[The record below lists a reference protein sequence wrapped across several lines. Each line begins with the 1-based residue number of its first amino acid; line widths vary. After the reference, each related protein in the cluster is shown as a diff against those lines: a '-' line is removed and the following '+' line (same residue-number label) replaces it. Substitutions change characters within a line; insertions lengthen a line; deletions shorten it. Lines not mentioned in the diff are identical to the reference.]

1 MNAWILLVNIGIGSI
16 IGGVTNE
23 LAIRMLFKPVRPWY
37 IGRWKVPF
45 TPGLIPRRRDD
56 IAIQMGRLVEEHLL
70 TTEGVKR
77 ALNQSGLENTL
88 VGWMNT
94 LAQDWMTDERSL
106 RQALLPLAPQ
116 LFKEDGGWSEGVRGP
131 IEAKWRAFVDQL
143 VEQHEETKLRDL
155 LPESGRQRL
164 DVALGSVSDMLLK
177 RFREY
182 LHSPEGQQTLQ
193 NMVRGMLGGGGGMF
207 GGLVG
212 MFLGDDKILGKI
224 IPYLDELLQSRDL
237 SERVHHFL
245 HKEADKLLDKNV
257 GEVVEWIGR
266 DQIDD
271 WARMLFAKL
280 EEHSLRIVDEPLSR
294 LTAPFQETVTTELIP
309 RLARWMVETLQQNI
323 ERIFS
328 RLAIRDI
335 VTRQVEGFPIER
347 IEEMVVGISG
357 KEFRM
362 ITVLGFILGGI
373 IGLVQ
378 GLLALWLGS

>member
-1 MNAWILLVNIGIGSI
+1 MNAWILLVNIAVGSV

-23 LAIRMLFKPVRPWY
+23 LAIRMLFKPVKPWY
-37 IGRWKVPF
+37 IGGWKVPF

-77 ALNQSGLENTL
+77 ALNQSGLESTL
-88 VGWMNT
+88 TGWMNT
-94 LAQDWMTDERSL
+94 IARDWMTDERSL
-106 RQALLPLAPQ
+106 RQALLTVMPQ
-116 LFKEDGGWSEGVRGP
+116 LFKEDGTWSEGVRAP
-131 IEAKWRAFVDQL
+131 IEAKWGAFVDQVL
-143 VEQHEETKLRDL
+143 AQYEEKKLRELVTDN
-155 LPESGRQRL
+155 GRERL
-164 DVALGSVSDMLLK
+164 DAALGSVSELLLK

-193 NMVRGMLGGGGGMF
+193 NMVRGLLGGGGGMF

-224 IPYLDELLQSRDL
+224 LPYLDELLQSREL
-237 SERVHHFL
+237 SERVHYFL

-257 GEVVEWIGR
+257 GEVVAWIGR
-266 DQIDD
+266 DQVDD
-271 WARMLFAKL
+271 WARELFAKL
-280 EEHSLRIVDEPLSR
+280 EEQSLRIVDEPLSR
-294 LTAPFQETVTTELIP
+294 LTAPISETVTTELVP
-309 RLARWMVETLQQNI
+309 RLAKWMVDTLQQNI

-373 IGLVQ
+373 IGLIQ
-378 GLLALWLGS
+378 GILANLVS

>member
-1 MNAWILLVNIGIGSI
+1 MNAWILLVNIAVGSV
-16 IGGVTNE
+16 IGGVTND
-23 LAIRMLFKPVRPWY
+23 LAIRMLFKPVKPWY

-77 ALNQSGLENTL
+77 ALNQSGLESTL
-88 VGWMNT
+88 TGWMNT
-94 LAQDWMTDERSL
+94 IARDWMTDERSL
-106 RQALLPLAPQ
+106 RQVMQTAMPQ
-116 LFKEDGGWSEGVRGP
+116 LFKEDGTWSESVRAP
-131 IEAKWRAFVDQL
+131 IEAKWGTFVDQVL
-143 VEQHEETKLRDL
+143 AQYEEKKLRELVTDN
-155 LPESGRQRL
+155 GRERL
-164 DVALGSVSDMLLK
+164 DAALGSVSELLLK

-193 NMVRGMLGGGGGMF
+193 NMVRGLLGGGGGMF

-224 IPYLDELLQSRDL
+224 LPYLDELLQSREL
-237 SERVHHFL
+237 SERVHYFL

-257 GEVVEWIGR
+257 GEVVAWIGR
-266 DQIDD
+266 DQVDD
-271 WARMLFAKL
+271 WAGKLFAKL
-280 EEHSLRIVDEPLSR
+280 EEQSLRIVDEPLSR
-294 LTAPFQETVTTELIP
+294 LTAPFSETVTTELVP
-309 RLARWMVETLQQNI
+309 RLSKWMVDTLQQNI

-328 RLAIRDI
+328 RLAIREI

-378 GLLALWLGS
+378 GLLSILVS

>member
-1 MNAWILLVNIGIGSI
+1 MNAWIVLVNIAVGSV

-23 LAIRMLFKPVRPWY
+23 LAIRMLFKPVKPWY

-77 ALNQSGLENTL
+77 ALNQSGLESTL
-88 VGWMNT
+88 TGWMNT
-94 LAQDWMTDERSL
+94 IARDWMTDERSL
-106 RQALLPLAPQ
+106 RQALLTVMPQ
-116 LFKEDGGWSEGVRGP
+116 LFKEDGTWSEGVRAP
-131 IEAKWRAFVDQL
+131 IEAKWGTF
-143 VEQHEETKLRDL
+143 VEQVLAQYEEKKLRELVTDN
-155 LPESGRQRL
+155 GRERL
-164 DVALGSVSDMLLK
+164 DAALGSVSELLLK

-193 NMVRGMLGGGGGMF
+193 NMVRGLLGGGGGMF

-212 MFLGDDKILGKI
+212 MFLGDDKILSKI
-224 IPYLDELLQSRDL
+224 LPYLDELLQSREL
-237 SERVHHFL
+237 SERVHYFL

-257 GEVVEWIGR
+257 GEVVAWIGR
-266 DQIDD
+266 DQVDD
-271 WARMLFAKL
+271 WARKLFAKL
-280 EEHSLRIVDEPLSR
+280 EEQSLRIVDEPLSR
-294 LTAPFQETVTTELIP
+294 LTAPISETVTTELVP
-309 RLARWMVETLQQNI
+309 RLAKWMVDTLQQNI

-328 RLAIRDI
+328 RLTIRDI

-378 GLLALWLGS
+378 GILANLVS

>member
-1 MNAWILLVNIGIGSI
+1 MNAWILLVNIAVGSV

-23 LAIRMLFKPVRPWY
+23 LAIRMLFKPVKPWY

-70 TTEGVKR
+70 TTEGIKR
-77 ALNQSGLENTL
+77 ALNQSGLESTL
-88 VGWMNT
+88 TGWMNT
-94 LAQDWMTDERSL
+94 IARDWMTDERSL
-106 RQALLPLAPQ
+106 RQALLTVMPQ
-116 LFKEDGGWSEGVRGP
+116 LFQEDGTWSEGVRAP
-131 IEAKWRAFVDQL
+131 IEAKWGTF
-143 VEQHEETKLRDL
+143 VEQVLAQYEEKKLRELVTDN
-155 LPESGRQRL
+155 GRERL
-164 DVALGSVSDMLLK
+164 DAALGSVSELLLK

-193 NMVRGMLGGGGGMF
+193 NMVRGLLGGGGGMF

-224 IPYLDELLQSRDL
+224 LPYLDELLQSREL
-237 SERVHHFL
+237 SERVHYFL

-257 GEVVEWIGR
+257 GEVVAWIGR
-266 DQIDD
+266 DQVDD
-271 WARMLFAKL
+271 WARKLFAKL
-280 EEHSLRIVDEPLSR
+280 EEQSLLIVDEPLSR
-294 LTAPFQETVTTELIP
+294 LTAPISEAVTTELVP
-309 RLARWMVETLQQNI
+309 RLAKWMVDTLQQNI

-378 GLLALWLGS
+378 GILANLLS

>member
-1 MNAWILLVNIGIGSI
+1 MNAWILLVNIAVGSV

-23 LAIRMLFKPVRPWY
+23 LAIRMLFKPVKPWY

-70 TTEGVKR
+70 TTEGIKR
-77 ALNQSGLENTL
+77 ALNQSGLESTL
-88 VGWMNT
+88 TGWMNT
-94 LAQDWMTDERSL
+94 IARDWMTDERSL
-106 RQALLPLAPQ
+106 RQALLTVMPQ
-116 LFKEDGGWSEGVRGP
+116 LFQEDGTWSEGVRAP
-131 IEAKWRAFVDQL
+131 IEAKWGTF
-143 VEQHEETKLRDL
+143 VEQVLAQYEEKKLRELVTDN
-155 LPESGRQRL
+155 GRERL
-164 DVALGSVSDMLLK
+164 DAALGSVSELLLK

-193 NMVRGMLGGGGGMF
+193 NMVRGLLGGGGGMF

-224 IPYLDELLQSRDL
+224 LPHLDELLQSREL
-237 SERVHHFL
+237 SERVHYFL

-257 GEVVEWIGR
+257 GEVVAWIGR
-266 DQIDD
+266 DQVDD
-271 WARMLFAKL
+271 WARKLFAKL
-280 EEHSLRIVDEPLSR
+280 EEQSLRIVDEPLSR
-294 LTAPFQETVTTELIP
+294 LTAPISETVTTELVP
-309 RLARWMVETLQQNI
+309 RLAKWMVDTLQQNI

-378 GLLALWLGS
+378 GILANLLS

>member
-1 MNAWILLVNIGIGSI
+1 MNAWILLVNIAVGSV

-23 LAIRMLFKPVRPWY
+23 LAIRMLFKPVKPWY

-77 ALNQSGLENTL
+77 ALNQSGLESTL
-88 VGWMNT
+88 TGWMNT
-94 LAQDWMTDERSL
+94 IARDWMTDERSL
-106 RQALLPLAPQ
+106 RQALLTVMPQ
-116 LFKEDGGWSEGVRGP
+116 LFKEDGTWSDGVRAP
-131 IEAKWRAFVDQL
+131 IEAKWCTFVERVLAQY
-143 VEQHEETKLRDL
+143 EEKKLRELVTDN
-155 LPESGRQRL
+155 GRERL
-164 DVALGSVSDMLLK
+164 DAALGSVSELLLK

-193 NMVRGMLGGGGGMF
+193 NMVRGLLGGGGGMF

-224 IPYLDELLQSRDL
+224 LPYLDELLQSREL
-237 SERVHHFL
+237 SERVHYFL

-257 GEVVEWIGR
+257 GEVVAWIGR
-266 DQIDD
+266 DQVDD
-271 WARMLFAKL
+271 WARKLFAKL
-280 EEHSLRIVDEPLSR
+280 EEQSLRIVDEPLSR
-294 LTAPFQETVTTELIP
+294 LTAPFSETVTTELVP
-309 RLARWMVETLQQNI
+309 RLAKWMVDTLQQNI

-362 ITVLGFILGGI
+362 ITVLGFILGAI
-373 IGLVQ
+373 IGLFQ
-378 GLLALWLGS
+378 GLLANFLG

>member
-1 MNAWILLVNIGIGSI
+1 MNAWILLVNIAVGSV

-23 LAIRMLFKPVRPWY
+23 LAIRMLFKPVKPWY

-77 ALNQSGLENTL
+77 ALNQSGLESTL
-88 VGWMNT
+88 TGWMNT
-94 LAQDWMTDERSL
+94 IARDWMADERSL
-106 RQALLPLAPQ
+106 RQALLTVMPQ
-116 LFKEDGGWSEGVRGP
+116 LFKDDGTWSEGVRAP
-131 IEAKWRAFVDQL
+131 IESKWGAFVDQVL
-143 VEQHEETKLRDL
+143 AQYEEKKLRELVTDN
-155 LPESGRQRL
+155 GRERL
-164 DVALGSVSDMLLK
+164 DAALGSASELLLK

-193 NMVRGMLGGGGGMF
+193 NMVRGLLGGGGGMF

-224 IPYLDELLQSRDL
+224 LPYLDELLQSREL

-257 GEVVEWIGR
+257 GEVVAWIGR
-266 DQIDD
+266 DQVDD
-271 WARMLFAKL
+271 WARKLFAKL
-280 EEHSLRIVDEPLSR
+280 EEQSLRIVDEPLSR
-294 LTAPFQETVTTELIP
+294 LTAPISETVTTELVP
-309 RLARWMVETLQQNI
+309 RLAKWMVDTLQQNI

-378 GLLALWLGS
+378 GILANLVS

>member
-1 MNAWILLVNIGIGSI
+1 MNAWILLVNVAVGSV

-23 LAIRMLFKPVRPWY
+23 LAIRMLFKPVKPWY

-77 ALNQSGLENTL
+77 ALNQSGLESTL
-88 VGWMNT
+88 AGWMDT
-94 LAQDWMTDERSL
+94 IARGWMTDERSL
-106 RQALLPLAPQ
+106 RQALLTVMPQ
-116 LFKEDGGWSEGVRGP
+116 LFKEDGTWSEGVRAP
-131 IEAKWRAFVDQL
+131 IEAKWGTF
-143 VEQHEETKLRDL
+143 VEQLLAQYEEKKLRELVTDN
-155 LPESGRQRL
+155 GRERL
-164 DVALGSVSDMLLK
+164 DAALGSVSELLLK

-193 NMVRGMLGGGGGMF
+193 NMVRGLLGGGGGMF

-224 IPYLDELLQSRDL
+224 LPYLDELLQSREL
-237 SERVHHFL
+237 SERVHYFL
-245 HKEADKLLDKNV
+245 HNEADKLLDKNV
-257 GEVVEWIGR
+257 GEVVAWIGR
-266 DQIDD
+266 DQVDD
-271 WARMLFAKL
+271 WAQKLFAKL
-280 EEHSLRIVDEPLSR
+280 EEQSLRIVDEPLSR
-294 LTAPFQETVTTELIP
+294 LTAPISETVTTELVP
-309 RLARWMVETLQQNI
+309 RLAKWMVDTLQQNI

-378 GLLALWLGS
+378 GILANLFS

>member
-1 MNAWILLVNIGIGSI
+1 MNAWIVLVNIAVGAV

-23 LAIRMLFKPVRPWY
+23 LAIRMLFKPVKPWY

-77 ALNQSGLENTL
+77 ALNQSGLESTL
-88 VGWMNT
+88 TGWMNT
-94 LAQDWMTDERSL
+94 IARDWMTDERSL
-106 RQALLPLAPQ
+106 RQALLTVMPQ
-116 LFKEDGGWSEGVRGP
+116 LFKEDGTWSEGVRAP
-131 IEAKWRAFVDQL
+131 IEAKWGTFVDQVL
-143 VEQHEETKLRDL
+143 AQYEEKKLRELVTDN
-155 LPESGRQRL
+155 GRERL
-164 DVALGSVSDMLLK
+164 DAALGSVSELLLK

-193 NMVRGMLGGGGGMF
+193 NMVRGLLGGGGGMF

-224 IPYLDELLQSRDL
+224 LPYLDELLQSREL
-237 SERVHHFL
+237 SERVHYFL

-257 GEVVEWIGR
+257 GEVVAWIGR
-266 DQIDD
+266 DQVDD
-271 WARMLFAKL
+271 WARKLFAKL
-280 EEHSLRIVDEPLSR
+280 EEQSLRIVDEPLFR
-294 LTAPFQETVTTELIP
+294 LTAPISETVTTELVP
-309 RLARWMVETLQQNI
+309 RLAKWMVDTLQQNI

-328 RLAIRDI
+328 RLTIRDI

-373 IGLVQ
+373 IGLIQ
-378 GLLALWLGS
+378 GILANLVS

>member
-1 MNAWILLVNIGIGSI
+1 MNAWILLVNIAVGSV

-23 LAIRMLFKPVRPWY
+23 LAIRMLFKPVKPWY

-77 ALNQSGLENTL
+77 ALNQSGLESTL
-88 VGWMNT
+88 TGWMNT
-94 LAQDWMTDERSL
+94 IARDWMTDERSL
-106 RQALLPLAPQ
+106 RQALLTVMPQ
-116 LFKEDGGWSEGVRGP
+116 LFKEDGTWSEGVRAP
-131 IEAKWRAFVDQL
+131 IEAKWGAFVDQVL
-143 VEQHEETKLRDL
+143 AQYEEKKLRELVTDN
-155 LPESGRQRL
+155 GRERL
-164 DVALGSVSDMLLK
+164 DAALGSVSELLLK

-193 NMVRGMLGGGGGMF
+193 NMVRGLLGGGGGMF

-224 IPYLDELLQSRDL
+224 LPYLDELLQSREL
-237 SERVHHFL
+237 SERVHYFL

-257 GEVVEWIGR
+257 GEVVAWIGR
-266 DQIDD
+266 DQVDD
-271 WARMLFAKL
+271 WARKLFTKL
-280 EEHSLRIVDEPLSR
+280 EEQSLRIVDEPLSR
-294 LTAPFQETVTTELIP
+294 LTAPISETVTTELVP
-309 RLARWMVETLQQNI
+309 RLAKWMVDTLQQNI

-378 GLLALWLGS
+378 GILANLVS

>member
-1 MNAWILLVNIGIGSI
+1 MNAWILLVNIAVGSV

-23 LAIRMLFKPVRPWY
+23 LAIRMLFKPVKPWY

-77 ALNQSGLENTL
+77 ALNQSGLESTL
-88 VGWMNT
+88 TGWMNT
-94 LAQDWMTDERSL
+94 IARDWMTDERSL
-106 RQALLPLAPQ
+106 RQALLTVMPQ
-116 LFKEDGGWSEGVRGP
+116 LFREDGTWSESVRAP
-131 IEAKWRAFVDQL
+131 IEAKWGTF
-143 VEQHEETKLRDL
+143 VEQVLAQYEEKKLRELVTDN
-155 LPESGRQRL
+155 GRERL
-164 DVALGSVSDMLLK
+164 DAALGSVSELLLK

-193 NMVRGMLGGGGGMF
+193 NMVRGLLGGGGGMF

-224 IPYLDELLQSRDL
+224 LPYLDELLQSREL
-237 SERVHHFL
+237 SERVHYFL

-257 GEVVEWIGR
+257 GEVVAWIGR
-266 DQIDD
+266 DQVDD
-271 WARMLFAKL
+271 WARKLFAKL
-280 EEHSLRIVDEPLSR
+280 EEQSLRIVDEPLSR
-294 LTAPFQETVTTELIP
+294 LTAPISETVTTELVP
-309 RLARWMVETLQQNI
+309 RLAKWMVDTLQQNI

-378 GLLALWLGS
+378 GLLANLVS

>member
-1 MNAWILLVNIGIGSI
+1 MNAWILLVNIAVGSV

-23 LAIRMLFKPVRPWY
+23 LAIRMLFKPVKPWY

-77 ALNQSGLENTL
+77 ALNQSGLESTL
-88 VGWMNT
+88 TGWMNT
-94 LAQDWMTDERSL
+94 IARDWMTDERSL
-106 RQALLPLAPQ
+106 RQALLTVMPQ
-116 LFKEDGGWSEGVRGP
+116 LFKEDGTWSEGVRAP
-131 IEAKWRAFVDQL
+131 IEAKWGAFVDQVL
-143 VEQHEETKLRDL
+143 AQYEEKKLRELVTDN
-155 LPESGRQRL
+155 GRERL
-164 DVALGSVSDMLLK
+164 DAALGSVSELLLK

-193 NMVRGMLGGGGGMF
+193 NMVRGLLGGGGGMF

-224 IPYLDELLQSRDL
+224 LPYLDELLQSREL
-237 SERVHHFL
+237 SERVHYFL
-245 HKEADKLLDKNV
+245 HNEADKLLDKNV
-257 GEVVEWIGR
+257 GEVVAWIGR
-266 DQIDD
+266 DQVDD
-271 WARMLFAKL
+271 WARKLFAKL
-280 EEHSLRIVDEPLSR
+280 EEQSLRIVDEPLSR
-294 LTAPFQETVTTELIP
+294 LTAPISETVTTELVP
-309 RLARWMVETLQQNI
+309 RLAKWMVDTLQQNI

-378 GLLALWLGS
+378 GILANLVS

>member
-1 MNAWILLVNIGIGSI
+1 MNAWILLVNIAVGSV
-16 IGGVTNE
+16 IGGVTND
-23 LAIRMLFKPVRPWY
+23 LAIRMLFKPVKPWY

-77 ALNQSGLENTL
+77 ALNQSGLESTL
-88 VGWMNT
+88 TGWMNT
-94 LAQDWMTDERSL
+94 IARDWMTDERSL
-106 RQALLPLAPQ
+106 RQVMQTVMPQ
-116 LFKEDGGWSEGVRGP
+116 LFKEDGTWSESVRAP
-131 IEAKWRAFVDQL
+131 IEAKWGTFVDQVL
-143 VEQHEETKLRDL
+143 AQYEEKKLRELITDH
-155 LPESGRQRL
+155 GRERL
-164 DVALGSVSDMLLK
+164 DAALGSVSELLLK

-193 NMVRGMLGGGGGMF
+193 NMVRGLLGGGGGMF

-224 IPYLDELLQSRDL
+224 LPYLDELLQSREL
-237 SERVHHFL
+237 SERVHYFL

-257 GEVVEWIGR
+257 GEVVAWIGR
-266 DQIDD
+266 DQVDD
-271 WARMLFAKL
+271 WARKLFAKL
-280 EEHSLRIVDEPLSR
+280 EEQSLRIVDEPLSR
-294 LTAPFQETVTTELIP
+294 LTAPFSETVTTELVP
-309 RLARWMVETLQQNI
+309 RLAKWMVDTLQQNI

-328 RLAIRDI
+328 RLAIREI

-378 GLLALWLGS
+378 GLLSILVS

>member
-1 MNAWILLVNIGIGSI
+1 MNAWILLVNIAVGSV

-23 LAIRMLFKPVRPWY
+23 LAIRMLFKPVKPWY

-70 TTEGVKR
+70 TTEGIKR
-77 ALNQSGLENTL
+77 ALNQSGLESTL
-88 VGWMNT
+88 TGWMNT
-94 LAQDWMTDERSL
+94 IARDWMTDERSL
-106 RQALLPLAPQ
+106 RQALLTVMPQ
-116 LFKEDGGWSEGVRGP
+116 LFQEDGTWSEGVRAP
-131 IEAKWRAFVDQL
+131 IEAKWGTF
-143 VEQHEETKLRDL
+143 VEQVLAQYEEKKLRELVTDN
-155 LPESGRQRL
+155 GRERL
-164 DVALGSVSDMLLK
+164 DAALGSVSELLLK

-193 NMVRGMLGGGGGMF
+193 NMVRGLLGGGGGMF

-224 IPYLDELLQSRDL
+224 LPYLDELLQSREL
-237 SERVHHFL
+237 SERVHYFL

-257 GEVVEWIGR
+257 GEVVAWIGR
-266 DQIDD
+266 DQVDD
-271 WARMLFAKL
+271 WARKLFAKL
-280 EEHSLRIVDEPLSR
+280 EEQSLRIVDEPLSR
-294 LTAPFQETVTTELIP
+294 LTAPISETVTTELVP
-309 RLARWMVETLQQNI
+309 RLAKWMVDTLQQNI

-378 GLLALWLGS
+378 GILANLLS

>member
-1 MNAWILLVNIGIGSI
+1 MNAWILLVNIAVGSV
-16 IGGVTNE
+16 IGGVTND
-23 LAIRMLFKPVRPWY
+23 LAIRMLFKPVKPWY
-37 IGRWKVPF
+37 IGKWKVPF

-77 ALNQSGLENTL
+77 ALNQSGLESTL
-88 VGWMNT
+88 TGWMNT
-94 LAQDWMTDERSL
+94 IARDWMTDERSL
-106 RQALLPLAPQ
+106 RQVMQTVMPQ
-116 LFKEDGGWSEGVRGP
+116 LFKEDGTWSEGVRAP
-131 IEAKWRAFVDQL
+131 IEAKWATF
-143 VEQHEETKLRDL
+143 VEQVLAQYEEKKLRELVTDN
-155 LPESGRQRL
+155 GRERL
-164 DVALGSVSDMLLK
+164 DAALGNVSELLLK

-193 NMVRGMLGGGGGMF
+193 NMVRGLLGGGGGMF

-224 IPYLDELLQSRDL
+224 LPYLDELLQSREL
-237 SERVHHFL
+237 SERVHYFL

-257 GEVVEWIGR
+257 GEVVAWIGR
-266 DQIDD
+266 DQVDD
-271 WARMLFAKL
+271 WARKLFAKL
-280 EEHSLRIVDEPLSR
+280 EEQSLRIVDEPLSR
-294 LTAPFQETVTTELIP
+294 LTVPFSETVTTELVP
-309 RLARWMVETLQQNI
+309 RLAKWMVDTLQQNI

-328 RLAIRDI
+328 RLAIREI

-373 IGLVQ
+373 IGLIQ
-378 GLLALWLGS
+378 GLLANFIG

>member
-1 MNAWILLVNIGIGSI
+1 MNAWILLVNIAVGSV
-16 IGGVTNE
+16 IGGVTND
-23 LAIRMLFKPVRPWY
+23 LAIRMLFKPVKPWY

-77 ALNQSGLENTL
+77 ALNQSGLESTL
-88 VGWMNT
+88 TGWMNT
-94 LAQDWMTDERSL
+94 IARDWMTDERSL
-106 RQALLPLAPQ
+106 RQALLTVMPQ
-116 LFKEDGGWSEGVRGP
+116 LFKEDGTWSEGVRAP
-131 IEAKWRAFVDQL
+131 IEAKWGTF
-143 VEQHEETKLRDL
+143 VEQVLAQYEEKKLR
-155 LPESGRQRL
+155 EFVTENGRERL
-164 DVALGSVSDMLLK
+164 DVALGSVSELLLK

-193 NMVRGMLGGGGGMF
+193 NMVRGLLGGGGGMF

-224 IPYLDELLQSRDL
+224 LPYLDELLQSREL
-237 SERVHHFL
+237 SERVHYFL

-257 GEVVEWIGR
+257 GEVVAWIGR
-266 DQIDD
+266 DQVDD
-271 WARMLFAKL
+271 WARKLFAKL
-280 EEHSLRIVDEPLSR
+280 EEQSLRIVDEPLSR
-294 LTAPFQETVTTELIP
+294 LTAPFSETVTTELVP
-309 RLARWMVETLQQNI
+309 RLAKWMVDTLQQNI

-328 RLAIRDI
+328 RLTIRDI

-373 IGLVQ
+373 IGLFQ
-378 GLLALWLGS
+378 GLLANFFG

>member
-1 MNAWILLVNIGIGSI
+1 MNAWILLVNIAVGSV
-16 IGGVTNE
+16 IGGITNE
-23 LAIRMLFKPVRPWY
+23 LAIRMLFKPVKPWY

-70 TTEGVKR
+70 TTEGIKR
-77 ALNQSGLENTL
+77 ALNQSGLES
-88 VGWMNT
+88 T
-94 LAQDWMTDERSL
+94 LAGWLNTIARDRMMDERSL
-106 RQALLPLAPQ
+106 RQVLLTVMPQ
-116 LFKEDGGWSEGVRGP
+116 LFREDGTWSEGVRAP
-131 IEAKWRAFVDQL
+131 IEAKWDTFVERVLAQY
-143 VEQHEETKLRDL
+143 EEKKLRDL
-155 LPESGRQRL
+155 LTDNGRQRL
-164 DVALGSVSDMLLK
+164 DVALGSVSELLLK

-193 NMVRGMLGGGGGMF
+193 NMVRGLLGGGGGMF

-224 IPYLDELLQSRDL
+224 LPYLDELLQSREL
-237 SERVHHFL
+237 SERVHYFL
-245 HKEADKLLDKNV
+245 HKEADKLLDKNM
-257 GEVVEWIGR
+257 GEVVAWIGR
-266 DQIDD
+266 DQVDE
-271 WARMLFAKL
+271 WSRVLFAKL
-280 EEHSLRIVDEPLSR
+280 EEQSLRIVDEPLSH
-294 LTAPFQETVTTELIP
+294 LTAPIAETVTTELVP
-309 RLARWMVETLQQNI
+309 RLAKWMVETLQQNI

-362 ITVLGFILGGI
+362 ITVLGFILGGM
-373 IGLVQ
+373 IGLIQ
-378 GLLALWLGS
+378 GLLANFIS

>member
-1 MNAWILLVNIGIGSI
+1 MNAWILLVNIAVGSV
-16 IGGVTNE
+16 IGGVTND
-23 LAIRMLFKPVRPWY
+23 LAIRMLFKPVKPWY

-77 ALNQSGLENTL
+77 ALNQSGLESTL
-88 VGWMNT
+88 TGWMNT
-94 LAQDWMTDERSL
+94 IARDWMTDERSL
-106 RQALLPLAPQ
+106 RQVMQTAMPQ
-116 LFKEDGGWSEGVRGP
+116 LFKEDGTWSESVRAP
-131 IEAKWRAFVDQL
+131 IEAKWGTFVDQVL
-143 VEQHEETKLRDL
+143 TQYEEKKLRELVTDN
-155 LPESGRQRL
+155 GRERL
-164 DVALGSVSDMLLK
+164 DAALGSVSELLLK

-193 NMVRGMLGGGGGMF
+193 NMVRGLLGGGGGMF

-224 IPYLDELLQSRDL
+224 LPYLDELLQSREL
-237 SERVHHFL
+237 SERVHYFL
-245 HKEADKLLDKNV
+245 HKEADKLLDKSV
-257 GEVVEWIGR
+257 GEVVAWIGR
-266 DQIDD
+266 DQVDD
-271 WARMLFAKL
+271 WAGKLFAKL
-280 EEHSLRIVDEPLSR
+280 EEQSLRIVDEPLSR
-294 LTAPFQETVTTELIP
+294 LTAPFSETVTTELVP
-309 RLARWMVETLQQNI
+309 RLSKWMVDTLQQNI

-328 RLAIRDI
+328 RLAIREI

-378 GLLALWLGS
+378 GLLSILFS

>member
-1 MNAWILLVNIGIGSI
+1 MNAWIVLVNIAVGSV

-23 LAIRMLFKPVRPWY
+23 LAIRMLFKPVKPWY

-77 ALNQSGLENTL
+77 ALNQSGLESTL
-88 VGWMNT
+88 TGWMNT
-94 LAQDWMTDERSL
+94 IARDWMTDERSL
-106 RQALLPLAPQ
+106 RQALLTVMPQ
-116 LFKEDGGWSEGVRGP
+116 LFKEDGTWSEGVRAP
-131 IEAKWRAFVDQL
+131 IEAKWGTFVDQVL
-143 VEQHEETKLRDL
+143 AQYEEKKLRELVTDN
-155 LPESGRQRL
+155 GRERL
-164 DVALGSVSDMLLK
+164 DAALGSVSELLLK

-193 NMVRGMLGGGGGMF
+193 NMVRGLLGGGGGMF

-224 IPYLDELLQSRDL
+224 LPYLDELLQSREL
-237 SERVHHFL
+237 SERVHYFL

-257 GEVVEWIGR
+257 GEVVAWIGR
-266 DQIDD
+266 DQVDD
-271 WARMLFAKL
+271 WARKLFAKL
-280 EEHSLRIVDEPLSR
+280 EEQSLRIVDEPLSR
-294 LTAPFQETVTTELIP
+294 LTAPISETVTTELVP
-309 RLARWMVETLQQNI
+309 RLAKWMVDTLQQNI

-328 RLAIRDI
+328 RLTIRDI

-378 GLLALWLGS
+378 GILANLVS

>member
-1 MNAWILLVNIGIGSI
+1 MNAWIILVNIAVGSV

-23 LAIRMLFKPVRPWY
+23 LAIRMLFKPVKPWY

-77 ALNQSGLENTL
+77 ALNQSGLESTL
-88 VGWMNT
+88 AGWMNSI
-94 LAQDWMTDERSL
+94 ARDWMTDERSL
-106 RQALLPLAPQ
+106 RQALLTVMPQ
-116 LFKEDGGWSEGVRGP
+116 LFKEDGTWSEGVRAP
-131 IEAKWRAFVDQL
+131 IEAKWGTF
-143 VEQHEETKLRDL
+143 VEQALAQYEEKKLRELVTDN
-155 LPESGRQRL
+155 GRERL
-164 DVALGSVSDMLLK
+164 DAALGSMSELLLK

-193 NMVRGMLGGGGGMF
+193 NMVRGLLGGGGGMF

-224 IPYLDELLQSRDL
+224 LPYLDELLQSREL
-237 SERVHHFL
+237 SERVHYFL
-245 HKEADKLLDKNV
+245 HSEADKLLDKNV
-257 GEVVEWIGR
+257 GEVVAWIGR
-266 DQIDD
+266 DQVDD
-271 WARMLFAKL
+271 WAQKLFAKL
-280 EEHSLRIVDEPLSR
+280 EEQSLRIVDEPLSR
-294 LTAPFQETVTTELIP
+294 LTAPISETVTTELVP
-309 RLARWMVETLQQNI
+309 RLAKWMVDTLQQNI

-378 GLLALWLGS
+378 GILANFLS

>member
-1 MNAWILLVNIGIGSI
+1 MNAWILLVNIAVGSV
-16 IGGVTNE
+16 IGGVTND
-23 LAIRMLFKPVRPWY
+23 LAIRMLFKPVKPWY

-77 ALNQSGLENTL
+77 ALNQSGLESTL
-88 VGWMNT
+88 TGWMNT
-94 LAQDWMTDERSL
+94 IARDWMTDERSL
-106 RQALLPLAPQ
+106 RQALLTVMPQ
-116 LFKEDGGWSEGVRGP
+116 LFKEDGTWSEGVRAP
-131 IEAKWRAFVDQL
+131 IEAKWGTF
-143 VEQHEETKLRDL
+143 VEQVLTQYEEKKLRELVTDN
-155 LPESGRQRL
+155 GRQRL
-164 DVALGSVSDMLLK
+164 DAALGSVSELLLK

-193 NMVRGMLGGGGGMF
+193 NMVRGLLGGGGGMF

-224 IPYLDELLQSRDL
+224 LPYLDELLQSREL
-237 SERVHHFL
+237 SERVHYFL

-257 GEVVEWIGR
+257 GEVVAWIGR
-266 DQIDD
+266 DQVDD
-271 WARMLFAKL
+271 WARKLFAKL
-280 EEHSLRIVDEPLSR
+280 EEQSLRIVDEPLSR
-294 LTAPFQETVTTELIP
+294 LTAPISETVTTELVP
-309 RLARWMVETLQQNI
+309 RLAKWMVETLQQNV
-323 ERIFS
+323 ERVFS

-373 IGLVQ
+373 IGLFQ
-378 GLLALWLGS
+378 GLLANFIG

>member
-1 MNAWILLVNIGIGSI
+1 MNAWILLVNIAVGSV

-23 LAIRMLFKPVRPWY
+23 LAIRMLFKPVKPWY

-77 ALNQSGLENTL
+77 ALNQSGLESTL
-88 VGWMNT
+88 AGWMDT
-94 LAQDWMTDERSL
+94 IARDWMTDERSL
-106 RQALLPLAPQ
+106 RQALITVMPQ
-116 LFKEDGGWSEGVRGP
+116 LFKEDGTWSEGVRAP
-131 IEAKWRAFVDQL
+131 IEAKWGTF
-143 VEQHEETKLRDL
+143 VEQVLAQYEEKKLRELVTDN
-155 LPESGRQRL
+155 GRERL
-164 DVALGSVSDMLLK
+164 DAALGSVSELLLK

-193 NMVRGMLGGGGGMF
+193 NMVRGLLGGGGGMF

-224 IPYLDELLQSRDL
+224 LPYLDELLQSREL
-237 SERVHHFL
+237 SERVHYFL
-245 HKEADKLLDKNV
+245 HNEADKLLDKNV
-257 GEVVEWIGR
+257 GEVVAWIGR
-266 DQIDD
+266 DQVDD
-271 WARMLFAKL
+271 WAQKLFAKL
-280 EEHSLRIVDEPLSR
+280 EEQSLRIVDEPLSR
-294 LTAPFQETVTTELIP
+294 LTAPISETVTTELVP
-309 RLARWMVETLQQNI
+309 RLAKWMVHTLQQNI

-373 IGLVQ
+373 IGLFQ
-378 GLLALWLGS
+378 GILANLFS

>member
-1 MNAWILLVNIGIGSI
+1 MNAWIVLVNIAVGSV

-23 LAIRMLFKPVRPWY
+23 LAIRMLFKPVKPWY

-77 ALNQSGLENTL
+77 ALNQSGLESTL
-88 VGWMNT
+88 TGWMNT
-94 LAQDWMTDERSL
+94 IARDWMTDERSL
-106 RQALLPLAPQ
+106 RQALLTVMPQ
-116 LFKEDGGWSEGVRGP
+116 LFKEDGTWSEGVRAP
-131 IEAKWRAFVDQL
+131 IEAKWDTF
-143 VEQHEETKLRDL
+143 VEQVLAQYEEKKLRELVTDN
-155 LPESGRQRL
+155 GRERL
-164 DVALGSVSDMLLK
+164 DAALGSVSELLLK

-193 NMVRGMLGGGGGMF
+193 NMVRGLLGGGGGMF

-224 IPYLDELLQSRDL
+224 LPYLDELLQSREL
-237 SERVHHFL
+237 SERVHYFL

-257 GEVVEWIGR
+257 GEVVAWIGR
-266 DQIDD
+266 DQVDD
-271 WARMLFAKL
+271 WARKLFAKL
-280 EEHSLRIVDEPLSR
+280 EEQSLRIVDEPLSR
-294 LTAPFQETVTTELIP
+294 LTAPISETVTTELVP
-309 RLARWMVETLQQNI
+309 RLAKWMVDTLQQNI

-378 GLLALWLGS
+378 GILANLVS

>member
-1 MNAWILLVNIGIGSI
+1 MNAWILFVNIAVGSV

-23 LAIRMLFKPVRPWY
+23 LAIRMLFKPVKPWY

-77 ALNQSGLENTL
+77 ALNQSGLESTL
-88 VGWMNT
+88 AGWMNT
-94 LAQDWMTDERSL
+94 IARDWMTDERSL
-106 RQALLPLAPQ
+106 RQALLTVMPQ
-116 LFKEDGGWSEGVRGP
+116 LFKEDGTWSEGVRAP
-131 IEAKWRAFVDQL
+131 IKAKWDTF
-143 VEQHEETKLRDL
+143 VEQVLAQYEEKKLRELVTDN
-155 LPESGRQRL
+155 GRERL
-164 DVALGSVSDMLLK
+164 DAAIGSVSELLLK

-193 NMVRGMLGGGGGMF
+193 NMVRGLLGGGGGMF

-224 IPYLDELLQSRDL
+224 LPYLDELLQSREL
-237 SERVHHFL
+237 SERVHYFL
-245 HKEADKLLDKNV
+245 HNEADKLLDKNV
-257 GEVVEWIGR
+257 GEVVAWIGR
-266 DQIDD
+266 DQVDD
-271 WARMLFAKL
+271 WAQKLFTKL
-280 EEHSLRIVDEPLSR
+280 EEQSLRIVDEPLSR
-294 LTAPFQETVTTELIP
+294 LTAPISETVATELVP
-309 RLARWMVETLQQNI
+309 RLAKWMVHTLQQNI

-378 GLLALWLGS
+378 GILANLFS

>member
-1 MNAWILLVNIGIGSI
+1 MNAWIVLVNIAVGSV

-23 LAIRMLFKPVRPWY
+23 LAIRMLFKPVKPWY

-77 ALNQSGLENTL
+77 ALNQSGLESTL
-88 VGWMNT
+88 TGWMNT
-94 LAQDWMTDERSL
+94 IARDWMTDERSL
-106 RQALLPLAPQ
+106 RQALLAVMPQ
-116 LFKEDGGWSEGVRGP
+116 LFKEDGTWSEGVRAP
-131 IEAKWRAFVDQL
+131 IEAKWGAFVDQVL
-143 VEQHEETKLRDL
+143 AQYEEKKLRELVTDN
-155 LPESGRQRL
+155 GRERL
-164 DVALGSVSDMLLK
+164 DAALGSVSELLLK

-193 NMVRGMLGGGGGMF
+193 NMVRGLLGGGGGMF

-224 IPYLDELLQSRDL
+224 LPYLDELLQSREL
-237 SERVHHFL
+237 SERVHYFL

-257 GEVVEWIGR
+257 GEVVAWIGR
-266 DQIDD
+266 DQVDD
-271 WARMLFAKL
+271 WARKLFAKL
-280 EEHSLRIVDEPLSR
+280 EEQSLRIVDEPLSR
-294 LTAPFQETVTTELIP
+294 LTAPISETVTTELVP
-309 RLARWMVETLQQNI
+309 RLAKWMVDTLQQNI

-378 GLLALWLGS
+378 GILANLVS

>member
-1 MNAWILLVNIGIGSI
+1 MNAWILLVNIAVGSV
-16 IGGVTNE
+16 IGGVTND
-23 LAIRMLFKPVRPWY
+23 LAIRMLFKPVKPWY
-37 IGRWKVPF
+37 VGRWKVPF

-77 ALNQSGLENTL
+77 ALNQSGLESTL
-88 VGWMNT
+88 TGWMNT
-94 LAQDWMTDERSL
+94 IARDWMTDERSL
-106 RQALLPLAPQ
+106 RQALLTVMPQ
-116 LFKEDGGWSEGVRGP
+116 LFKEDGTWSEGVRAP
-131 IEAKWRAFVDQL
+131 IEAKWGTF
-143 VEQHEETKLRDL
+143 VEQILAQYEEKKLREL
-155 LPESGRQRL
+155 VTENGRERL
-164 DVALGSVSDMLLK
+164 DAALGSVSELLLK

-193 NMVRGMLGGGGGMF
+193 NMVRGLLGGGGGMF

-224 IPYLDELLQSRDL
+224 LPYLDELLQSREL
-237 SERVHHFL
+237 SERVHYFL

-257 GEVVEWIGR
+257 GEVVAWIGR
-266 DQIDD
+266 DQVDD
-271 WARMLFAKL
+271 WARKLFAKL
-280 EEHSLRIVDEPLSR
+280 EEQSLRIVDEPLSR
-294 LTAPFQETVTTELIP
+294 LTAPFSETVTKELVP
-309 RLARWMVETLQQNI
+309 RLAKWMVNTLQQNI

-328 RLAIRDI
+328 RLTIRDI

-378 GLLALWLGS
+378 GLLANFIG

>member
-1 MNAWILLVNIGIGSI
+1 MNAWILLVNIAVGSV

-23 LAIRMLFKPVRPWY
+23 LAIRMLFKPVKPWY
-37 IGRWKVPF
+37 IGSWKVPF

-77 ALNQSGLENTL
+77 ALNQSGLESTL
-88 VGWMNT
+88 TGWMNT
-94 LAQDWMTDERSL
+94 IARDWMTDERSL
-106 RQALLPLAPQ
+106 RQALLTVMPQ
-116 LFKEDGGWSEGVRGP
+116 LFKEDGTWSEGVRAP
-131 IEAKWRAFVDQL
+131 IEAKWGTFVDQVL
-143 VEQHEETKLRDL
+143 AQYEEKKLRELVTDN
-155 LPESGRQRL
+155 GRERL
-164 DVALGSVSDMLLK
+164 DAALGSVSELLLK

-193 NMVRGMLGGGGGMF
+193 NMVRGLLGGGGGMF

-224 IPYLDELLQSRDL
+224 LPYLDELLQSREL
-237 SERVHHFL
+237 SERVHYFL
-245 HKEADKLLDKNV
+245 HKEADKLLGKNV
-257 GEVVEWIGR
+257 GEVVAWIGR
-266 DQIDD
+266 DQVDD
-271 WARMLFAKL
+271 WARKLFAKL
-280 EEHSLRIVDEPLSR
+280 EEQSLRIVDEPLSR
-294 LTAPFQETVTTELIP
+294 LTAPISEMVTTELVP
-309 RLARWMVETLQQNI
+309 RLAKWMVDTLQQNI

-378 GLLALWLGS
+378 GILANLVS

>member
-1 MNAWILLVNIGIGSI
+1 MNAWILLVNIAVGSV
-16 IGGVTNE
+16 IGGVTND
-23 LAIRMLFKPVRPWY
+23 LAIRMLFKPVKPWY
-37 IGRWKVPF
+37 IGKWKVPF

-77 ALNQSGLENTL
+77 ALNQSGLESTL
-88 VGWMNT
+88 TGWMNT
-94 LAQDWMTDERSL
+94 IARDWMTDERSL
-106 RQALLPLAPQ
+106 RQVMQTVMPQ
-116 LFKEDGGWSEGVRGP
+116 LFKEDGTWSEGVRAP
-131 IEAKWRAFVDQL
+131 IEAKWATF
-143 VEQHEETKLRDL
+143 VEQVLAQYEEKKLRELVTDN
-155 LPESGRQRL
+155 GRERL
-164 DVALGSVSDMLLK
+164 DAALGNVSELLLK

-193 NMVRGMLGGGGGMF
+193 NMVRGLLGGGGGMF

-224 IPYLDELLQSRDL
+224 LPYLDELLQSREL
-237 SERVHHFL
+237 SERVHYFL

-257 GEVVEWIGR
+257 GEVVAWIGR
-266 DQIDD
+266 DQVDD
-271 WARMLFAKL
+271 WARKLFAKL
-280 EEHSLRIVDEPLSR
+280 EEQSLRIVDEPLSR
-294 LTAPFQETVTTELIP
+294 LTAPFSETVTTELVP
-309 RLARWMVETLQQNI
+309 RLAKWMVDTLQQNI

-328 RLAIRDI
+328 RLAIREI

-373 IGLVQ
+373 IGLIQ
-378 GLLALWLGS
+378 GLLANFIG

>member
-1 MNAWILLVNIGIGSI
+1 MNAWILLVNIAVGSV

-23 LAIRMLFKPVRPWY
+23 LAIRMLFKPVKPWY
-37 IGRWKVPF
+37 IGKWKVPF

-70 TTEGVKR
+70 TTEGIKR
-77 ALNQSGLENTL
+77 ALNQSGLESTL
-88 VGWMNT
+88 TGWMNT
-94 LAQDWMTDERSL
+94 IARDWMTDERSL
-106 RQALLPLAPQ
+106 RQALLTVMPQ
-116 LFKEDGGWSEGVRGP
+116 LFQEDGTWSEGVRAP
-131 IEAKWRAFVDQL
+131 IEAKWGTF
-143 VEQHEETKLRDL
+143 VEQVLAQYEEKKLRELVTDN
-155 LPESGRQRL
+155 GRERL
-164 DVALGSVSDMLLK
+164 DAALGSVSELLLK

-193 NMVRGMLGGGGGMF
+193 NMVRGLLGGGGGMF

-224 IPYLDELLQSRDL
+224 LPYLDELLQSREL
-237 SERVHHFL
+237 SERVHYFL

-257 GEVVEWIGR
+257 GEVVAWIGR
-266 DQIDD
+266 DQVDD
-271 WARMLFAKL
+271 WAWKLFAKL
-280 EEHSLRIVDEPLSR
+280 EEQSLRIVDEPLSR
-294 LTAPFQETVTTELIP
+294 LTAPISGTVTTELVP
-309 RLARWMVETLQQNI
+309 RLAKWMVDTLQQNI

-378 GLLALWLGS
+378 GILANLLS

>member
-1 MNAWILLVNIGIGSI
+1 MNAWILLVNMAIGSV
-16 IGGVTNE
+16 IGGVTND
-23 LAIRMLFKPVRPWY
+23 LAIRMLFKPVKPWY

-77 ALNQSGLENTL
+77 ALTQSGLESTL
-88 VGWMNT
+88 TGWMNT
-94 LAQDWMTDERSL
+94 IARDWMTDERSL
-106 RQALLPLAPQ
+106 RQALLTVMPQ
-116 LFKEDGGWSEGVRGP
+116 LFKEDGTWSEGVRAP
-131 IEAKWRAFVDQL
+131 IEAKWGTF
-143 VEQHEETKLRDL
+143 VEQVLAQYEEKKLRELVTDN
-155 LPESGRQRL
+155 GRERL
-164 DVALGSVSDMLLK
+164 DAALGSVSELLLK

-193 NMVRGMLGGGGGMF
+193 NMVRGLLGGGGGMF

-224 IPYLDELLQSRDL
+224 LPYLDELLQSREL
-237 SERVHHFL
+237 SERVHYFL

-257 GEVVEWIGR
+257 GEVVAWIGR
-266 DQIDD
+266 DQVDD
-271 WARMLFAKL
+271 WARKLFAKL
-280 EEHSLRIVDEPLSR
+280 EEQSLRIVDEPLSR
-294 LTAPFQETVTTELIP
+294 LTAPFSETVTTELVP
-309 RLARWMVETLQQNI
+309 RLAKWMVDTLQQNI

-328 RLAIRDI
+328 RLTIRDI

-362 ITVLGFILGGI
+362 ITVLGFILGGM
-373 IGLVQ
+373 IGLIQ
-378 GLLALWLGS
+378 GLLANFIG

>member
-1 MNAWILLVNIGIGSI
+1 MNAWILLVNIAVGSV

-23 LAIRMLFKPVRPWY
+23 LAIRMLFKPVKPWY

-77 ALNQSGLENTL
+77 ALNQSGLESTL
-88 VGWMNT
+88 TGWMNT
-94 LAQDWMTDERSL
+94 IARDWMTDERSL
-106 RQALLPLAPQ
+106 RQALLTVMPQ
-116 LFKEDGGWSEGVRGP
+116 LFKEDGTWSDGVRAP
-131 IEAKWRAFVDQL
+131 IEAKWGTF
-143 VEQHEETKLRDL
+143 VEQVLAQYEEKKLREL
-155 LPESGRQRL
+155 VTENGRERL
-164 DVALGSVSDMLLK
+164 DAALGSVSELLLK

-193 NMVRGMLGGGGGMF
+193 NMVRGLLGGGGGMF

-224 IPYLDELLQSRDL
+224 LPYLDELLQSREL
-237 SERVHHFL
+237 SERVHYFL

-257 GEVVEWIGR
+257 GEVVAWIGR
-266 DQIDD
+266 DQVDD
-271 WARMLFAKL
+271 WARKLFVKL
-280 EEHSLRIVDEPLSR
+280 EEQSLRIVDEPLSR
-294 LTAPFQETVTTELIP
+294 LTAPFSETVTTELVP
-309 RLARWMVETLQQNI
+309 RLAKWMVDTLQQNI

-378 GLLALWLGS
+378 GLLANLVS

>member
-1 MNAWILLVNIGIGSI
+1 MNAWILLVNIAVGSV
-16 IGGVTNE
+16 IGGVTND
-23 LAIRMLFKPVRPWY
+23 LAIRMLFKPVKPWY

-77 ALNQSGLENTL
+77 ALNQSGLESTL
-88 VGWMNT
+88 TGWMNT
-94 LAQDWMTDERSL
+94 IARDWMTDERSL
-106 RQALLPLAPQ
+106 RQVLQTVTPQ
-116 LFKEDGGWSEGVRGP
+116 LFKEDGTWSEGVRAP
-131 IEAKWRAFVDQL
+131 IEAKWGTF
-143 VEQHEETKLRDL
+143 VEQVLAQYEEKKLRELITDN
-155 LPESGRQRL
+155 GRERL
-164 DVALGSVSDMLLK
+164 DAALGSVSELLLN

-193 NMVRGMLGGGGGMF
+193 NMVRGLLGGGGGMF

-224 IPYLDELLQSRDL
+224 LPYLDELLQSREL
-237 SERVHHFL
+237 SERVHYFL

-257 GEVVEWIGR
+257 GEVVAWIGR
-266 DQIDD
+266 DQVDD
-271 WARMLFAKL
+271 WARKLFAKL
-280 EEHSLRIVDEPLSR
+280 EEQSLRIVDEPLSR
-294 LTAPFQETVTTELIP
+294 LTAPFSETVTTELVP
-309 RLARWMVETLQQNI
+309 RLAKWMVDTLQQNI

-328 RLAIRDI
+328 RLAIREI

-373 IGLVQ
+373 IGLFQ
-378 GLLALWLGS
+378 GLLANFIG

>member
-1 MNAWILLVNIGIGSI
+1 MNAWILLVNIAVGSV

-23 LAIRMLFKPVRPWY
+23 LAIRMLFKPVKPWY

-77 ALNQSGLENTL
+77 ALNQSGLESTL
-88 VGWMNT
+88 TGWMNT
-94 LAQDWMTDERSL
+94 IARDWMTEERSL
-106 RQALLPLAPQ
+106 RQALLTVMPQ
-116 LFKEDGGWSEGVRGP
+116 LFKEDGTWGDGVRAP
-131 IEAKWRAFVDQL
+131 IEAKWGTF
-143 VEQHEETKLRDL
+143 VEQVLAQYEEKKLRELVTDN
-155 LPESGRQRL
+155 GRERL
-164 DVALGSVSDMLLK
+164 DAALGSVSELLLK

-193 NMVRGMLGGGGGMF
+193 NMVRGLLGGGGGMF

-224 IPYLDELLQSRDL
+224 LPYLDELLQSREL
-237 SERVHHFL
+237 SERVHYFL

-257 GEVVEWIGR
+257 GEVVAWIGR
-266 DQIDD
+266 DQVDD
-271 WARMLFAKL
+271 WARKLFAKL
-280 EEHSLRIVDEPLSR
+280 EEQSLRIVDEPLSR
-294 LTAPFQETVTTELIP
+294 LTAPFSETVTTELVP
-309 RLARWMVETLQQNI
+309 RLAKWMVDTLQQNI

-378 GLLALWLGS
+378 GILANLVS

>member
-1 MNAWILLVNIGIGSI
+1 MNAWILLVNIAVGSV
-16 IGGVTNE
+16 IGGVTND
-23 LAIRMLFKPVRPWY
+23 LAIRMLFKPVKPWY
-37 IGRWKVPF
+37 LGRWKVPF

-77 ALNQSGLENTL
+77 ALNQSGLESTL
-88 VGWMNT
+88 TGWMNT
-94 LAQDWMTDERSL
+94 IARDWMTDERSL
-106 RQALLPLAPQ
+106 RQVMQTAMPQ
-116 LFKEDGGWSEGVRGP
+116 LFKEDGSWSESVRAP
-131 IEAKWRAFVDQL
+131 IEAKWGTFVDQVL
-143 VEQHEETKLRDL
+143 TQYEEKKLRELVTDN
-155 LPESGRQRL
+155 GRERL
-164 DVALGSVSDMLLK
+164 DAALGSVSELLLK

-193 NMVRGMLGGGGGMF
+193 NMVRGLLGGGGGMF

-224 IPYLDELLQSRDL
+224 LPYLDELLQSREL
-237 SERVHHFL
+237 SERVHYFL
-245 HKEADKLLDKNV
+245 HKEADKLLDKSV
-257 GEVVEWIGR
+257 GEVVAWIGR
-266 DQIDD
+266 DQVDD
-271 WARMLFAKL
+271 WAGKLFAKL
-280 EEHSLRIVDEPLSR
+280 EEQSLRIVDEPLSR
-294 LTAPFQETVTTELIP
+294 LTAPFSETVTTELVP
-309 RLARWMVETLQQNI
+309 RLSKWMVDTLQQNI

-328 RLAIRDI
+328 RLAIREI

-378 GLLALWLGS
+378 GLLSILVS

>member
-1 MNAWILLVNIGIGSI
+1 MNAWILLVNIAVGSV

-23 LAIRMLFKPVRPWY
+23 LAIRMLFKPVKPWY

-77 ALNQSGLENTL
+77 ALNQSGLESTL
-88 VGWMNT
+88 TGWMNT
-94 LAQDWMTDERSL
+94 IARDWMTDERSL
-106 RQALLPLAPQ
+106 RQALLTVMPQ
-116 LFKEDGGWSEGVRGP
+116 LFKEDGTWSEGVRAP
-131 IEAKWRAFVDQL
+131 IEAKWGAFVDQVLAQYEEKKLGEL
-143 VEQHEETKLRDL
+143 VTDN
-155 LPESGRQRL
+155 GRERL
-164 DVALGSVSDMLLK
+164 DAALGSVSELLLK

-193 NMVRGMLGGGGGMF
+193 NMVRGLLGGGGGMF

-224 IPYLDELLQSRDL
+224 LPYLDELLQSREL
-237 SERVHHFL
+237 SERVHYFL

-257 GEVVEWIGR
+257 GEVVAWIGR
-266 DQIDD
+266 DQVDD
-271 WARMLFAKL
+271 WARKLFAKL
-280 EEHSLRIVDEPLSR
+280 EEQSLRIVDEPLSR
-294 LTAPFQETVTTELIP
+294 LTAPISETVTTELVP
-309 RLARWMVETLQQNI
+309 RLAKWMVDTLQQNI

-378 GLLALWLGS
+378 GILANLVS